1 MGKRVRVFLNESSG
15 TGCDAEEIESLF
27 ARHDC
32 ACKITRLSRDV
43 DAGQMAKD
51 DAPEVVFVAA
61 GGDGT
66 VNVVASALAESGRR
80 MGVLP
85 VGTLN
90 HFGKDLGLP
99 LELKEAVAA
108 IARGTACGVDAGE
121 VNGQIFVNNSSI
133 GAYPGMVVDRE
144 RMKKG
149 GANKWASLV
158 AASVKAFVRF
168 RCMQVELE
176 VHGKVHRCTTPFVFV
191 GNNEY
196 CMDGMRL
203 GGREQLDRGELA
215 VYLAPG
221 ASRMTILR
229 MAVAVCLGRLKQVPE
244 FTEYKVKSMTVNVGR
259 RNLRV
264 SYDGEVKR
272 MRGPLRYAMHPGS
285 LQVIGAKADAVAKAG

>member
-15 TGCDAEEIESLF
+15 TGCNAEEITELF

-32 ACKITRLSRDV
+32 ACSITRLSPAV
-43 DAGQMAKD
+43 DAAQLARED
-51 DAPEVVFVAA
+51 LADVVFVAA

-66 VNVVASALAESGRR
+66 VNVVAHALAGTARC

-99 LELKEAVAA
+99 LELKDAVAA
-108 IARGTACGVDAGE
+108 IARGNTCAVDVGE
-121 VNGQIFVNNSSI
+121 VNSQIFVNNSSI

-144 RMKKG
+144 RMKKSG
-149 GANKWASLV
+149 TNKWASLV
-158 AASVKAFVRF
+158 AASFRAFVRF
-168 RCMQVELE
+168 RCMQVELD
-176 VHGKVHRCTTPFVFV
+176 VNGRTQRCTTPFLFV

-196 CMDGMRL
+196 CMDGTRL
-203 GGREQLDRGELA
+203 GARERLDQAELS

-221 ASRMTILR
+221 ATRTTILR
-229 MAVAVCLGRLKQVPE
+229 MALAACLGRLKQVPE
-244 FTEYKVKSMTVNVGR
+244 FTEYKVKNLTVDVGR
-259 RNLRV
+259 RPLRV

-272 MRGPLRYAMHPGS
+272 MRGPLHYAMRAGS
-285 LQVIGAKADAVAKAG
+285 LQVIGARPDAVLKAG